1 MGEIRDIIKKMIKE
15 ELMGEDKEDE
25 VEMPKDDYIA
35 EHKKLINTIKSKDPE
50 RLDEEKEEQKQEV
63 KDKTGVKLNGDDEED
78 DEEEEDE
85 GEEEKPGKRG
95 LLKLAVLMMKKKKG

>member
-25 VEMPKDDYIA
+25 VEMPKEDYIA

-50 RLDEEKEEQKQEV
+50 KLDEEKEEQKQEV
-63 KDKTGVKLNGDDEED
+63 KDKTGVKLNGDNED
-78 DEEEEDE
+78 DEEEDD
-85 GEEEKPGKRG
+85 EEEKPGKRG